1 MKKILSVMFALFS
14 ATAMYAQSH
23 GNHLML
29 GVGGSYPQGVETTLS
44 YEHETDYHNAWEYF
58 GTMYLKYKKDEE
70 AGHITSDSFW
80 RNYRAWAVGF
90 AYKPCVNR
98 GRNHHGN
105 VRVGV
110 SCGSD
115 LDKVITA
122 GHIGYEHTYNLYNGW
137 SVYFLVKEDIV
148 IRGEDTFRTGAAFG
162 VKIPL

>member
-1 MKKILSVMFALFS
+1 MKKIFLILFAILVTVNMS
-14 ATAMYAQSH
+14 AQNH

-29 GVGGSYPQGVETTLS
+29 GVGGSYPQGVEATLS
-44 YEHETDYHNAWEYF
+44 YEHETNYHSAWEYF
-58 GTMYLKYKKDEE
+58 FTGYLKYEKDEE

-80 RNYRAWAVGF
+80 HNYNTWTVGA

-105 VRVGV
+105 LRIGV

-122 GHIGYEHTYNLYNGW
+122 GHVGYEHTYCLYNGC
-137 SVYFLVKEDIV
+137 SVFFQVKEDIV
-148 IRGEDTFRTGAAFG
+148 IRGEDTFRTGASFG

>member
-70 AGHITSDSFW
+70 VGHITSDSFW
-80 RNYRAWAVGF
+80 RLPYVDSGLCLQAMREQRQEPSW
-90 AYKPCVNR
+90 KRKSRCQ
-98 GRNHHGN
+98 
-105 VRVGV
+105 
-110 SCGSD
+110 
-115 LDKVITA
+115 L
-122 GHIGYEHTYNLYNGW
+122 W
-137 SVYFLVKEDIV
+137 
-148 IRGEDTFRTGAAFG
+148 
-162 VKIPL
+162 